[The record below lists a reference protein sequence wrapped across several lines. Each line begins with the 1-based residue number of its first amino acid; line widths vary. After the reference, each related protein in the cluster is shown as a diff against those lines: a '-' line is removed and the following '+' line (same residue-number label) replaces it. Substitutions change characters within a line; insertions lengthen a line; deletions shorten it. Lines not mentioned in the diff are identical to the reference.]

1 MSILGDG
8 SPGLSKQDVG
18 TERGAPA
25 WTEESWPF
33 KMKRII
39 FLNHKLWEHW
49 HNADII
55 GVSHEVYLYICFFKW
70 NISIGYIEK

>member
-1 MSILGDG
+1 MDLNDFHRPKLGIKIDK
-8 SPGLSKQDVG
+8 LSKGDWSLG
-18 TERGAPA
+18 L
-25 WTEESWPF
+25 
-33 KMKRII
+33 
-39 FLNHKLWEHW
+39 FLNHRLWEHW